1 MRELAKSGLEGYI
14 ELIGAGDFFTP
25 ELIAG
30 ARLLEYGPGEC
41 IMAAGGEVRSLMVL
55 VSGAARICSL
65 SPEGRLAVIA
75 EAQPPHLL
83 GDIEYLQNR
92 PVLHD
97 VRAKGTAVL
106 ISVPACALSGDME
119 SLNFYR
125 LVCRNLMRRLYNTS
139 SAYSRALLYP
149 ARKRLAAYLL
159 ENAVEGRVYMKGR
172 AAAGSLGITPRH
184 LSRLLGDF
192 RCAGILRP
200 EGPKAYRLCDTD
212 RLKKL
217 AGEMA

>member
-25 ELIAG
+25 ELIAE

-106 ISVPACALSGDME
+106 ISVPAGALSGDME

-149 ARKRLAAYLL
+149 ARNRLAAYLL

-172 AAAGSLGITPRH
+172 AVAGSLGITPRH

-192 RCAGILRP
+192 RRAGILRP
-200 EGPKAYRLCDTD
+200 DGPKSYRLCNTD

-217 AGEMA
+217 AGDMA

>member
-75 EAQPPHLL
+75 EAQPLHVL
-83 GDIEYLQNR
+83 GEELGVRVLDRSGLILDIFAQ
-92 PVLHD
+92 
-97 VRAKGTAVL
+97 RARTR
-106 ISVPACALSGDME
+106 E
-119 SLNFYR
+119 
-125 LVCRNLMRRLYNTS
+125 
-139 SAYSRALLYP
+139 
-149 ARKRLAAYLL
+149 
-159 ENAVEGRVYMKGR
+159 
-172 AAAGSLGITPRH
+172 GITC
-184 LSRLLGDF
+184 SG
-192 RCAGILRP
+192 
-200 EGPKAYRLCDTD
+200 T
-212 RLKKL
+212 
-217 AGEMA
+217 